1 MWCPARS
8 QRISRGVAIAVLLL
22 AGHGQGLCADMPDA
36 SQSSMPGVIV
46 APATLRTITRSASH
60 VGRVQ
65 AVKTVNLVTR
75 VDGFLQKQAFTEGQ
89 QVKTG
94 DLLFVVEQDTYQA
107 ALVKAQAAL
116 AKAQATE
123 NNAALTL
130 QRSQDLVRTNA
141 VPQATVD
148 QNVADHAAA
157 QADVLAAQAAL
168 DQANIN
174 LGYTEIRAPIDG
186 RIGMILVSV
195 GNFVGP
201 TSGTLATIVTQDP
214 IYVLFPVSTR
224 QMLDYKQRAAR
235 KPDAPSNAVVRVKLP
250 SGQDYPHTGSINFV
264 DIQTSRGTD
273 TVTVRAQLPNPDGWL
288 LNGQIVDV
296 TVEAGDPGQALTIPQ
311 AALQLDRSGSY
322 VLVVGPDNKVAQ
334 RRVKLGAV
342 EGSDVVVEQGLEAGE
357 LVIVEGIQK
366 VHPDQRVT
374 PTRATEVAP

>member
-8 QRISRGVAIAVLLL
+8 RRISRSVAIAVLLL
-22 AGHGQGLCADMPDA
+22 AGRGQGLCADTPDA

-296 TVEAGDPGQALTIPQ
+296 TVEAGEPGQALTIPQ
-311 AALQLDRSGSY
+311 AALQLDRSGSF

-342 EGSDVVVEQGLEAGE
+342 EGSEVVVEQGLEAGE
-357 LVIVEGIQK
+357 LVIVEGVQK

>member
-8 QRISRGVAIAVLLL
+8 KRISRSVAIAVLLL
-22 AGHGQGLCADMPDA
+22 AGHGQGLCADTPDA

-224 QMLDYKQRAAR
+224 QMLDYKQRATR

-296 TVEAGDPGQALTIPQ
+296 TVEAGEPGQALTIPQ
-311 AALQLDRSGSY
+311 AALQLDRSGSF
-322 VLVVGPDNKVAQ
+322 VLVVGPDDKVAQ

-357 LVIVEGIQK
+357 LVIVEGVQK

>member
-8 QRISRGVAIAVLLL
+8 RRISRSVAIAVLLL
-22 AGHGQGLCADMPDA
+22 AGRGQGLCADTPDA

-357 LVIVEGIQK
+357 LVIVEGVQK

>member
-168 DQANIN
+168 DQAKIN
-174 LGYTEIRAPIDG
+174 LGYTEIRAPING

-296 TVEAGDPGQALTIPQ
+296 TVEAGEPGQALTIPQ
-311 AALQLDRSGSY
+311 AALQLDRSGSF

-342 EGSDVVVEQGLEAGE
+342 EGSEVVVEQGLEAGE
-357 LVIVEGIQK
+357 LVIVEGVQK

>member
-8 QRISRGVAIAVLLL
+8 RRISRSVAIVVVLL
-22 AGHGQGLCADMPDA
+22 AGHGQGLCADTPDA
-36 SQSSMPGVIV
+36 SQSSM
-46 APATLRTITRSASH
+46 
-60 VGRVQ
+60 
-65 AVKTVNLVTR
+65 
-75 VDGFLQKQAFTEGQ
+75 LQKQAFMEGQ

-94 DLLFVVEQDTYQA
+94 DLLFVVEQDTYRA
-107 ALVKAQAAL
+107 TLVKAQAAL

-157 QADVLAAQAAL
+157 QADVLAAQAAV

-174 LGYTEIRAPIDG
+174 LGYTEIRALIDG

-201 TSGTLATIVTQDP
+201 TSGTLATIVTEDP

-235 KPDAPSNAVVRVKLP
+235 KPDAPPNAIVRVKLP
-250 SGQDYPHTGSINFV
+250 SGRDYPHTGSINFV

-273 TVTVRAQLPNPDGWL
+273 TVTVRARLPNPDGWL

-296 TVEAGDPGQALTIPQ
+296 TVEAGDPEQALTIPQ

-322 VLVVGPDNKVAQ
+322 VLVVGPDNKVMQ

-342 EGSDVVVEQGLEAGE
+342 EGSDVVVEQGPIRSSLIRSRPCERGLLLFCRPCSA
-357 LVIVEGIQK
+357 
-366 VHPDQRVT
+366 
-374 PTRATEVAP
+374 